1 MQGCLGQAPR
11 STRLTSQ
18 SHKVNKKNKTKH
30 RVFLTHSYTFI
41 LLHWYDEA
49 AATSA
54 PESFPKNTFT
64 IRRQWGRGGGGG
76 WGGDWHPGVWQ
87 SLLYVSSVGKVF
99 CMYVCK
105 FFWQSFLHVS
115 TFWQSCKA
123 WTSWVFYSETGWNEL
138 LVSLRSR
145 RSSQGGVQWKIQS
158 DVRSQPNHIYVWS

>member
-1 MQGCLGQAPR
+1 M
-11 STRLTSQ
+11 
-18 SHKVNKKNKTKH
+18 
-30 RVFLTHSYTFI
+30 FLTHSYTFI

-54 PESFPKNTFT
+54 PETFPKNTFT

-105 FFWQSFLHVS
+105 FFWQSLLHVS
-115 TFWQSCKA
+115 SFCKVFCMLLCKFLWQSLFYISSFWQSFNA
-123 WTSWVFYSETGWNEL
+123 WASWVISTETGWSEL
-138 LVSLRSR
+138 LGFLRSR
-145 RSSQGGVQWKIQS
+145 RSSQGGIRRQHCSLDICSYCGRLWQILKT
-158 DVRSQPNHIYVWS
+158 